1 MMWHILT
8 VICGILCVLA
18 AMFPDSYSHLFAG
31 DWRSLIVFF
40 AAAVVLFSSLA
51 LGTYRDWF

>member
-1 MMWHILT
+1 MVWHTLT

-18 AMFPDSYSHLFAG
+18 AMFPDSYSYLFAG

>member
-31 DWRSLIVFF
+31 DWRSLVVFF
-40 AAAVVLFSSLA
+40 AGAVVLFSSLA
-51 LGTYRDWF
+51 MGTFREWF